1 MTANLRRL
9 HKLIVLCLAVVL
21 AGATSLVAAPG
32 VTFAPAMPPP
42 EMSTAP
48 VASIIAP
55 SDVAPSPLDE
65 APVEDARSVGQ
76 SSVRGELPTHSEEED
91 RPESLSRARRLLV
104 SPPAEAPAPLDTEL
118 PRRRPQRPEARVP
131 ILMYHH
137 VAVPGPEADAIRRDL
152 SVSPAA
158 FEAQMAHLASHGYRT
173 VSLLD
178 LFEHLQGGEALPPRP
193 IILTFDDGYD
203 DNYTHAYP
211 ILRRYGLQG
220 TFFIITGLVGRPGYL
235 TWEQARE
242 MRRGGMSLEAHT
254 CTHPDLARSGPEQ
267 VGAEVKNAKAA
278 LERELGGPVFFFSYP
293 SGKYNAAVIAALEA
307 SGYLGAVT
315 TRYGTTQEAGAL
327 YELRRVR
334 IRGSDTLESFAQK
347 VELP

>member
-1 MTANLRRL
+1 MTANIRRL

-32 VTFAPAMPPP
+32 VAFAPAMPPP
-42 EMSTAP
+42 ETSTAP

-55 SDVAPSPLDE
+55 SDAAPSPLDE
-65 APVEDARSVGQ
+65 APADGIRSVGEL
-76 SSVRGELPTHSEEED
+76 SMRGERPSRSEEED
-91 RPESLSRARRLLV
+91 RPESLSRARRLLA
-104 SPPAEAPAPLDTEL
+104 SPPAEAPVPLDTEL

-203 DNYTHAYP
+203 DNYTFAYP

-242 MRRGGMSLEAHT
+242 MRHGGMSLEAHT
-254 CTHPDLARSGPEQ
+254 CTHLDLAKSTPARVSQ
-267 VGAEVKNAKAA
+267 EVKEAKAV

-307 SGYLGAVT
+307 NGYLGAVT
-315 TRYGTTQEAGAL
+315 TRYGTMQESGSL